1 MRVFPE
7 AAQRTAVR
15 RSLRSLRMTVSKNE
29 ALEGR
34 ADVGIGPYVG
44 RGG

>member
-1 MRVFPE
+1 
-7 AAQRTAVR
+7 
-15 RSLRSLRMTVSKNE
+15 MTVSKNE